1 MKKGVLLIAAIFYL
15 AFMLSFTQS
24 VIAEEEI
31 ILSDPEGDVL
41 VYDLLDVINNMNTSV
56 KVGLALFGNNLLSI
70 SLKFSVYPSVKHKH
84 TSTCNSRHLS
94 IPGSK
99 VVVWAASL
107 LMRVLRRPVFSG

>member
-41 VYDLLDVINNMNTSV
+41 VYDLLDVDYNFT
-56 KVGLALFGNNLLSI
+56 
-70 SLKFSVYPSVKHKH
+70 
-84 TSTCNSRHLS
+84 TTDE
-94 IPGSK
+94 IPNIDIKEVNYIHNDGSNK
-99 VVVWAASL
+99 AW
-107 LMRVLRRPVFSG
+107 FK